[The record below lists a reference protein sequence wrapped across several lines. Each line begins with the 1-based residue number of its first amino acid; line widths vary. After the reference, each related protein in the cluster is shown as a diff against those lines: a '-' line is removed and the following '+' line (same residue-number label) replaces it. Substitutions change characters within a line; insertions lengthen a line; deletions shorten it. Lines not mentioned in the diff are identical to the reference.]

1 MSMPPWI
8 ARAVIFAVLWQGTIT
23 VREAHP
29 PPLATATTNAVASK
43 DGADEVIR
51 QPPGADDLACLL
63 TSDDARIHVEFG
75 YRGCFGGSDND
86 LDLDVGTTTSVNARR
101 WTGVSRSQ
109 ITDGAVL
116 TRKQG
121 QDYLRLFVEALVKPD
136 EAHEAWTTTKAFV
149 RVSVWC
155 GGRRSGPFVVETNAP
170 SEEFKRHFG
179 RISRAPAKHHPYS
192 SVHATIAVAQKLLA
206 SVPSKPAA
214 GP

>member
-1 MSMPPWI
+1 MSLSPWI
-8 ARAVIFAVLWQGTIT
+8 ARAGIFAVLWQGTIT
-23 VREAHP
+23 VRESHP
-29 PPLATATTNAVASK
+29 PPPATTEAKAVELAE
-43 DGADEVIR
+43 GPDEAIT
-51 QPPGADDLACLL
+51 QPPGEDDLACLL
-63 TSDDARIHVEFG
+63 TSDRARIHVTFG
-75 YRGCFGGSDND
+75 YQGCFGGSDND

-121 QDYLRLFVEALVKPD
+121 QDYLRLFVDVLVKTD
-136 EAHEAWTTTKAFV
+136 EAHEAWSTTKTFV

-155 GGRRSGPFVVETNAP
+155 SGRRVGPFAVETNAP
-170 SEEFKRHFG
+170 SEEFQRHLE
-179 RISRAPAKHHPYS
+179 RISRTSAKRHPYS
-192 SVHATIAVAQKLLA
+192 SVHAAIAVAQKLLA